1 MESLSTGIEGL
12 DMLID
17 GGYPKGKSI
26 LVTGPPGCR
35 ENYSRDSFP
44 AQELQ
49 GRQEMYT
56 DPYKR
61 AYGRYPQPVPKPQP

>member
-26 LVTGPPGCR
+26 LVTGPPGAGKLFSGFISCTEAAR
-35 ENYSRDSFP
+35 KARN
-44 AQELQ
+44 
-49 GRQEMYT
+49 
-56 DPYKR
+56 
-61 AYGRYPQPVPKPQP
+61 AY